1 MPHPDEAIHRV
12 PSDNTEDLNASRAQQ
27 VLFVCEH
34 GAAKSVFAGSY
45 FNAVAQR
52 EGLNARAVARG
63 VDPDENIVERIRAE
77 ADAAGFP
84 LCAARPVQLTRDDV
98 TLADVVVAFDLQ
110 SPELETQGPHESWD
124 GLPSLKQEF
133 ERGRAAIMSRVDAL
147 VAEMKARAAPEQ
159 PG

>member
-1 MPHPDEAIHRV
+1 M
-12 PSDNTEDLNASRAQQ
+12 
-27 VLFVCEH
+27 CEH

-45 FNAVAQR
+45 FNALAER

-63 VDPDENIVERIRAE
+63 IEPDENIVERVQAE

-84 LCAARPVQLTRDDV
+84 LCAARPIQLTPDDV
-98 TLADVVVAFDLQ
+98 TSADVVVAFDLT
-110 SPELETQGPHESWD
+110 SPELGTQRPHEAWN

-133 ERGRAAIMSRVDAL
+133 EPGRAAIMARVEAL
-147 VAEMKARAAPEQ
+147 ILDMKARASRG